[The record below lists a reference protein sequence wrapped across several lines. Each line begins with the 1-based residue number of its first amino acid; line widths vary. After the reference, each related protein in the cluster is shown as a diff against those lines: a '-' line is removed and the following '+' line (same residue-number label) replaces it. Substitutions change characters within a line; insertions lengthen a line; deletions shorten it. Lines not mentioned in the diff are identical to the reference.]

1 MKQSSL
7 AYQQVKKCLELAL
20 RCIQDDPTDRPD
32 ISDIIDELKEIDT
45 KHGQTQIQ
53 VRAYICSLTKPKQH

>member
-7 AYQQVKKCLELAL
+7 ACQQVKKCLELAL

-45 KHGQTQIQ
+45 KDGQIQIQ
-53 VRAYICSLTKPKQH
+53 VRAYICSLTKRK

>member
-1 MKQSSL
+1 
-7 AYQQVKKCLELAL
+7 VKKCLELAL

-45 KHGQTQIQ
+45 KDGQTQIQ
-53 VRAYICSLTKPKQH
+53 VRAYI

>member
-45 KHGQTQIQ
+45 KHGQAQIQ
-53 VRAYICSLTKPKQH
+53 VRAYICSLTKPRQH

>member
-1 MKQSSL
+1 MEQSSL
-7 AYQQVKKCLELAL
+7 GYQQVAKCLELAL
-20 RCIQDDPTDRPD
+20 RCTQDEPKDRPD

-45 KHGQTQIQ
+45 KHGQAQIQ

>member
-7 AYQQVKKCLELAL
+7 GYQHVAKCLELAL

-32 ISDIIDELKEIDT
+32 ISYIIDELNEIDT
-45 KHGQTQIQ
+45 KDGQIQIQ
-53 VRAYICSLTKPKQH
+53 VRAYM

>member
-20 RCIQDDPTDRPD
+20 RCIQDDPTDRPN

-45 KHGQTQIQ
+45 KDGQTQIQ
-53 VRAYICSLTKPKQH
+53 VRAYICSLTKRK